1 MKKRW
6 IFFLVSATALL
17 FVSGIWLGTNID
29 LKEMSSKNA
38 IREDANRLIAVVN
51 QDLGVKEGTN
61 NVNYS
66 DAFISSLGDKYK
78 VVSNKE
84 AQQGLANGDYAA
96 IVTFPSDMSS
106 NVYSLN
112 SNLQKQAE
120 ISFTVNPSLPENE
133 YIDTY
138 LNVMDLQNDISKT
151 ISFLYISS
159 VFDEFHDAQDKA
171 KNIFQNDEND
181 MTALNAV
188 ELHDFRLRVN
198 WSDIP
203 QVDFNPTEINF
214 DEFLVTVQ
222 GYANNMSKEYTD
234 SYDVAKADYE
244 DFQKKFS
251 ESAESISSSG
261 LSWYDQANQRE
272 THVSEYASSLAQ
284 YRDSLL
290 GWNSRAS
297 LWNSAAL
304 IWFDN
309 LTNYQTDLYDRQN
322 KVAEWKD
329 ANDAWGTAY
338 QSDMLNYKSSID
350 EYKSAV
356 DQYSDNTFNH
366 YSESTSAWASEYIDY
381 ANDTKHFINNISSLV
396 NEYNTKIQIDTG
408 YINSVIQY
416 RTNLVNYQNE
426 LTTAKNSLKN
436 NYYTPLTDYHT
447 KLDEYYFG
455 KDDINGL
462 TQDMDAFYQALKLYN
477 QRLNQY
483 KASLETSVG
492 HSIDNEIDYDSL
504 SLDEL
509 AEGVDSQKNS
519 VDEYITEHQTALN
532 DIKTATGTRFDGL
545 ENLLITA
552 PPASPNYDLLVNAGI
567 FLSIDTEILQE
578 YQSRDLQAWNDK
590 YGGDKPDAEDY
601 VKLDTSQS
609 DEKAV
614 EQMADFEENLPQFEG
629 QEFEELNVDEP
640 EKLSDELPVVPQTL
654 LDNCNLIVSESKK
667 YVPTNYLNDETKTK
681 VDEIVRRYA
690 DNLTSVDSRLKGNV
704 TSNNGLLTQAYRGY
718 NSYVSTLRSDADI
731 AYNAEVDDLE
741 TTLGAFYSVKK
752 STSEENKNLLYDFS
766 EKMPESRTNSVTNKE
781 YVNFAIEPLKFS
793 TEEVRE
799 ADQTQLSGQQNRLN
813 ILNIIIVALVIA
825 AVISLLVVIYLY
837 IRERKKNTVIS

>member
-6 IFFLVSATALL
+6 IFFLISATALL
-17 FVSGIWLGTNID
+17 FVSGVWLGTNID
-29 LKEMSSKNA
+29 LKEMNSQNA
-38 IREDANRLIAVVN
+38 IRDDINKTIAVVN

-66 DAFISSLGDKYK
+66 DAFISSLSDSYK

-112 SNLQKQAE
+112 SDLQKQAE
-120 ISFTVNPSLPENE
+120 ISFTVNPSLPENA

-138 LNVMDLQNDISKT
+138 LKVVDLQNDISKT
-151 ISFLYISS
+151 ISYLYISS
-159 VFDEFHDAQDKA
+159 VFDEFHDAQDEV
-171 KNIFQNDEND
+171 KNIFQNDEDD

-214 DEFLVTVQ
+214 DEFVATVQ

-234 SYDVAKADYE
+234 SYDVAKADY
-244 DFQKKFS
+244 DNFQKKFS
-251 ESAESISSSG
+251 ESAESISSAG
-261 LSWYDQANQRE
+261 LSWYDQVNRREAN
-272 THVSEYASSLAQ
+272 VSDYASSMAQ
-284 YRDSLL
+284 YRNSLL

-297 LWNSAAL
+297 LWSSAAL
-304 IWFDN
+304 TWYDK
-309 LTNYQTDLYDRQN
+309 LTNYQTDLFDRQN
-322 KVAEWKD
+322 KVTEWKD
-329 ANDAWGTAY
+329 ANNAWGIAY
-338 QSDMLNYKSSID
+338 QSDMLNYKTSID
-350 EYKSAV
+350 DYKNAV
-356 DQYSDNTFNH
+356 DQYSDNTYDH
-366 YSESTSAWASEYIDY
+366 YSESTSAWAAEYIDY
-381 ANDTKHFINNISSLV
+381 ANDTKNFINNISSLV

-408 YINSVIQY
+408 YINSVIEY

-426 LTTAKNSLKN
+426 LITAKNNLKN

-447 KLDEYYFG
+447 QLDEYYFG
-455 KDDINGL
+455 KDDTNGL
-462 TQDMDAFYQALKLYN
+462 TQDMDAFYQALILYN

-483 KASLETSVG
+483 KASLEASVG
-492 HSIDNEIDYDSL
+492 HSIDNEINYDLL
-504 SLDEL
+504 SIDKL
-509 AEGVDSQKNS
+509 AEGVDTQKNG

-532 DIKTATGTRFDGL
+532 DIKAATGTRFDGL
-545 ENLLITA
+545 ENLSITA
-552 PPASPNYDLLVNAGI
+552 PPVSPNYDLLVNAGK
-567 FLSIDTEILQE
+567 FLSVDTGILQE
-578 YQSRDLQAWNDK
+578 YQSRDLQAWNDTYK
-590 YGGDKPDAEDY
+590 GDKPVAEDY

-640 EKLSDELPVVPQTL
+640 EELSDELPVVPQTL

-681 VDEIVRRYA
+681 VDEIVGRYA
-690 DNLTSVDSRLKGNV
+690 DNLTSVDSRLKSNM

-752 STSEENKNLLYDFS
+752 STSEENKDLLYDFS
-766 EKMPESRTNSVTNKE
+766 EKMPESRTNSVTNKD

-793 TEEVRE
+793 AEELRE
-799 ADQTQLSGQQNRLN
+799 ADQTQISGQQNRLN
-813 ILNIIIVALVIA
+813 ILNIIIVALLIA

-837 IRERKKNTVIS
+837 VKERKKNTVIN